1 LVKHPDL
8 EPGRRDEQVELADL
22 YHTVLDHADARGKGL
37 PLDRERS
44 LLSES
49 YREFDGG
56 ENAFVEYHRSV
67 VELNQLENKASA
79 AGIELDE
86 NSRFYSRMR
95 AARRPDGKYIHNE
108 RIADEAYR
116 LDSDPE
122 ELESLAG
129 DDDPVIAEIE
139 AALSEFEEN
148 RDAWGT
154 VEGEDVLSEMG
165 ADATQRR

>member
-1 LVKHPDL
+1 
-8 EPGRRDEQVELADL
+8 QVELVDL
-22 YHTVLDHADARGKGL
+22 YHTVLDHAGARGKDV
-37 PLDRERS
+37 PLDPDRS
-44 LLSES
+44 LLSSS

-56 ENAFVEYHRSV
+56 ENAFVEYRRPV
-67 VELNQLENKASA
+67 VGLNQLENKASA
-79 AGIELDE
+79 AGTEIPGK
-86 NSRFYSRMR
+86 SRFFSRMR
-95 AARRPDGKYIHNE
+95 AARRPAGKYIHNE